1 MKKLKIIFAI
11 IIINGYANSQTISVT
26 LSTPSITFQDAD
38 LGAMAFDDIDNDGDK
53 DLLITGIGSGNP
65 VKTTLYLNDG
75 FGNLQKQLELLL
87 LMLITAL

>member
-26 LSTPSITFQDAD
+26 LSTPSIPFQDAD

-75 FGNLQKQLELLL
+75 SGNF
-87 LMLITAL
+87 T